1 MQVDEK
7 SVNDGLAAQLRG
19 AVSGEVL
26 VAGDAGYDAG
36 RAVYFTA
43 IDRRPDVIVRPADA
57 ADVARVV
64 TIARETGSGLA
75 VRNGGHSFACH
86 GVRDGGIVLDT
97 RSLRG
102 LEIDVERRV
111 ARAGAGL
118 SAGEYTTA
126 AGAHGLA
133 TGFGDAP
140 SVGISGITLGGGI
153 GFLHRRHGMTID
165 HLLGAEVVTADGR
178 IVRADAHS
186 HEDLFW
192 AIRGGGGSFGVVTQ
206 LEYRLEPVDRV
217 LGGMLMLPATPESLV
232 TLLEQAYTAPDE
244 LSLIAAVMPAPPMPF
259 IPAEAHGSMIMM
271 VTLVYAGDIAAGER
285 VIAPFRALAT
295 PLLDAVRPMRYP
307 EIYDGHADAPHP
319 AAVTLHPR
327 FIEALDVAAAARL
340 FERLRTGTAPMRMA
354 QFRPLGGAV
363 SRVPSDAT
371 AYAHRDRHFIATTGA
386 MFEQPEQRE
395 EFAAWAAAAAA
406 DPEDGAPGA
415 YVGFLGAEGDARIG
429 EAYPG
434 ATGARL
440 ARIKQQ
446 YDPTNLF
453 AGNHN
458 VGASGAHGR
467 SPAAAALM

>member
-1 MQVDEK
+1 MQAVEK
-7 SVNDGLAAQLRG
+7 SMNDGVRAELQR
-19 AVSGEVL
+19 AVAGEVL

-36 RAVYFTA
+36 RAVYFTSV
-43 IDRRPDVIVRPADA
+43 DRRPDVVVRPADA
-57 ADVARVV
+57 GDVARVV
-64 TIARETGSGLA
+64 TIARDTGSRLS

-86 GVRDGGIVLDT
+86 GVRDGGIVLDM

-102 LEIDVERRV
+102 LDIDVERRV

-126 AGAHGLA
+126 VNAHGLA

-140 SVGISGITLGGGI
+140 SVGISGITLAGGI
-153 GFLHRRHGMTID
+153 GFLHRRNGMTID
-165 HLLGAEVVTADGR
+165 HLIGAEVVTADGR
-178 IVRADAHS
+178 IVRADAES
-186 HEDLFW
+186 HEELFW
-192 AIRGGGGSFGVVTQ
+192 AIRGGGGGFGVVTQ

-217 LGGMLMLPATPESLV
+217 LGGMLLLPATPESLV
-232 TLLEQAYTAPDE
+232 TLLEQAYAAPDE
-244 LSLIAAVMPAPPMPF
+244 LSLIVGVMPAPPMPF
-259 IPAEAHGSMIMM
+259 IPAEAHGTLMMM
-271 VTLVYAGDIAAGER
+271 VTLVYAGDIAEGER

-319 AAVTLHPR
+319 AAVTLHTR
-327 FIEALDVAAAARL
+327 FIESLDVDAAGRL

-363 SRVPSDAT
+363 ARVPSDAT
-371 AYAHRDRHFIATTGA
+371 AFAHRDRHFIATTGA
-386 MFEQPEQRE
+386 MFERPEQHA

-406 DPEDGAPGA
+406 DLEDSAAGA
-415 YVGFLGAEGDARIG
+415 YVGFMGAESDARVA

-434 ATGARL
+434 ATGQRI

-453 AGNHN
+453 DGTHN
-458 VGASGAHGR
+458 VGAPQVR
-467 SPAAAALM
+467 LRRN